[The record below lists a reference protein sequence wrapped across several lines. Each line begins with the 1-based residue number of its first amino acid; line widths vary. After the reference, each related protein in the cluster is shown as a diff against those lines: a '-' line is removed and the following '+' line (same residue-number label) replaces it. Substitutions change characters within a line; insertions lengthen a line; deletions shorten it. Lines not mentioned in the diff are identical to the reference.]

1 MRQAYP
7 VPFINSLVHLA
18 AFALLAAIAAGTI
31 DSVRDPHSPARFP
44 SGFPHML
51 TPPPR
56 LSGIGVGPA
65 RILLVGADDR
75 DSRGRADTIIVAYL
89 NPRSNRAALL
99 SIQRDTLVDIPGHR
113 RDKINHAYKFGGVPL
128 LKTCVE
134 RLVGQSL
141 DGYVKLDF
149 ETFEECV
156 DKLGGVE
163 ITVGDPEGRGRGM
176 NYDDNAGKLHI
187 HLKPGKQTLNGKQA
201 IGFVRY
207 RKDSDIMRAER
218 QREFLKAVVRQ
229 HFRPSGWPRTI
240 GAAKHAIRKVDT
252 DIPLGRALAIAT
264 ALKGIKPEDIMTE
277 MLPVEPAPAHGVYY
291 SRVDEAKAQE
301 LLAKLREFLQGEK
314 SNTVSVKD
322 CGVVVLNGSGKT
334 GAAKRLADRLRAE
347 GVLVTGVGNAEDS
360 GHSRSEIRYHPASRG
375 AAEEIRQMLGAASAR
390 LIEDEDFDAPG
401 AAGIVVTVG
410 RDIASGD
417 RTRD

>member
-7 VPFINSLVHLA
+7 VPFINSLIHLA
-18 AFALLAAIAAGTI
+18 AIALLAAIAAGAI
-31 DSVRDPHSPARFP
+31 DSVRDPNSPARFP

-56 LSGIGVGPA
+56 LSGMGVGPA

-89 NPRSNRAALL
+89 NPRRNRAALL

-134 RLVGQSL
+134 RLIGQGL

-149 ETFEECV
+149 ETFQECV

-163 ITVGDPEGRGRGM
+163 VTVGDPEGRGRGM
-176 NYDDNAGKLHI
+176 NYDDNADGLHI
-187 HLKPGKQTLNGKQA
+187 HLRPGKQTLNGKKA

-229 HFRPSGWPRTI
+229 HFRPSGLPRTV
-240 GAAKHAIRKVDT
+240 GAAKHALKNVDT
-252 DIPLGRALAIAT
+252 DIPTGRALAMAT
-264 ALKGIKPEDIMTE
+264 ALAGIKPEDIMTE
-277 MLPVEPAPAHGVYY
+277 MLPVKPAPAHGVYY
-291 SRVDEAKAQE
+291 SRVDEDKARQ
-301 LLAKLREFLQGEK
+301 LLSDLRAFLQEEK
-314 SNTVSVKD
+314 SGTVSVKD
-322 CGVVVLNGSGKT
+322 CGVVVLNGSGKA
-334 GAAKRLADRLRAE
+334 GAAGRLADRLRAE
-347 GVLVTGVGNAEDS
+347 GVMVTSVGNAEDS
-360 GHSRSEIRYHPASRG
+360 SHSRSEIRYQPASRG
-375 AAEEIRQMLGAASAR
+375 AAEEIRQMLGAASAK
-390 LIEDEDFDAPG
+390 LVEDEDFDAPG
-401 AAGIVVTVG
+401 AAGIVITVG
-410 RDIASGD
+410 KDIASGS
-417 RTRD
+417 

>member
-18 AFALLAAIAAGTI
+18 TFALLAAVGAGGV
-31 DSVRDPHSPARFP
+31 DSAGDPESPARFP

-56 LSGIGVGPA
+56 LSGMGVGPA

-75 DSRGRADTIIVAYL
+75 KSRGRADSIIVAYL
-89 NPRSNRAALL
+89 NPRRNRAALL

-176 NYDDNAGKLHI
+176 NYDDNADGLHI
-187 HLKPGKQTLNGKQA
+187 HLKPGKQILNGQKA

-207 RKDSDIMRAER
+207 RKDSDIMRAAR
-218 QREFLKAVVRQ
+218 QREFLKAVARQ
-229 HFRPSGWPRTI
+229 HFRPSGLTRTL
-240 GAAKHAIRKVDT
+240 GAARHALKKVDT
-252 DIPLGRALAIAT
+252 DIRGGRALAMAA
-264 ALKGIKPEDIMTE
+264 ALAGIKPEDIMTE
-277 MLPVEPAPAHGVYY
+277 MLPVEPAPAHGIYY
-291 SRVDEAKAQE
+291 SRVDEEKAQK
-301 LLAKLREFLQGEK
+301 LLADLRQFLQEDETA
-314 SNTVSVKD
+314 TVSLKD
-322 CGVVVLNGSGKT
+322 CGVVVLNGSGKS
-334 GAAKRLADRLRAE
+334 GAARRLADQLRAE
-347 GVLVTGVGNAEDS
+347 GVVVTSVGNAEDS
-360 GHSRSEIRYHPASRG
+360 NYSRSEIRYQPSSRG

-390 LIEDEDFDAPG
+390 LVEDEDFDAPG

-410 RDIASGD
+410 KDIASGD
-417 RTRD
+417 